1 MQNTENFNLKVYEG
15 EDLFNPLTVE
25 NVNIQSIDTQMKK
38 NENHAVGDA
47 TELVSGTVHAITRL
61 TPDAPMLRFTA
72 TSRFTAGDTF
82 TVDGVQV
89 SALTVSGEQLP
100 DGAYIIGSEVLAYLK
115 GTLLTVFTS
124 QGTLATAKNALK
136 LGGNDPE
143 YYATASAV
151 QTAQETAT
159 AAGNLANEVN
169 NSLTS
174 MKYKSLE
181 VGIHAN
187 IQDYSSGKPKVSE
200 NESFVVI
207 ECHPIAVTGSNLLSE
222 NLYPMFHVNKNLFN
236 LSQNERKY
244 ITNFIGTN
252 VVEHNLL
259 QSSVY
264 AYFLDGIT
272 YFCSSASPR
281 WCNFNVTIK
290 K

>member
-1 MQNTENFNLKVYEG
+1 MQNTENFNLKVYDG

-25 NVNIQSIDTQMKK
+25 NVNMQSIDTQMKK

-61 TPDAPMLRFTA
+61 TPDTPMLRFTA

-169 NSLTS
+169 NSLDEYEYAYEYKTISSGKQIES
-174 MKYKSLE
+174 MKY
-181 VGIHAN
+181 GN
-187 IQDYSSGKPKVSE
+187 IQFSLSYPEGYNFIESITPILNLPGQATVYDNGSAYNVCIFNCTDTTRTYTVKVS
-200 NESFVVI
+200 I
-207 ECHPIAVTGSNLLSE
+207 
-222 NLYPMFHVNKNLFN
+222 
-236 LSQNERKY
+236 KY
-244 ITNFIGTN
+244 TK
-252 VVEHNLL
+252 H
-259 QSSVY
+259 
-264 AYFLDGIT
+264 
-272 YFCSSASPR
+272 
-281 WCNFNVTIK
+281 K
-290 K
+290 

>member
-1 MQNTENFNLKVYEG
+1 MQNTENFNLKVYDG

-25 NVNIQSIDTQMKK
+25 NVNMNAIDTQMKK

-169 NSLTS
+169 NSLS
-174 MKYKSLE
+174 D
-181 VGIHAN
+181 VN
-187 IQDYSSGKPKVSE
+187 
-200 NESFVVI
+200 
-207 ECHPIAVTGSNLLSE
+207 SNLTWKLLAE
-222 NLYPMFHVNKNLFN
+222 NVAIHTNTNTVSGAREYYVVV
-236 LSQNERKY
+236 KY
-244 ITNFIGTN
+244 GTINITTLIPSIVLGKTIF
-252 VVEHNLL
+252 
-259 QSSVY
+259 
-264 AYFLDGIT
+264 DG
-272 YFCSSASPR
+272 YYSSASD
-281 WCNFNVTIK
+281 NVRIQIYTGPSSISLATFIYGGSAK
-290 K
+290 DDVTYSVYYR

>member
-1 MQNTENFNLKVYEG
+1 MQNTENFNLKVYDG

-25 NVNIQSIDTQMKK
+25 NVNMNAIDTQMKK

-124 QGTLATAKNALK
+124 QGSLATAKNALK

-169 NSLTS
+169 NSL
-174 MKYKSLE
+174 KSLL
-181 VGIHAN
+181 I
-187 IQDYSSGKPKVSE
+187 SE
-200 NESFVVI
+200 T
-207 ECHPIAVTGSNLLSE
+207 VT
-222 NLYPMFHVNKNLFN
+222 
-236 LSQNERKY
+236 
-244 ITNFIGTN
+244 IT
-252 VVEHNLL
+252 E
-259 QSSVY
+259 
-264 AYFLDGIT
+264 GIT
-272 YFCSSASPR
+272 MNANSYYRFNISDVIPLKDGYKILFIEPMVKDATNSQSIIPYRTTQRLVFYNSSSTAFTFTLTAKVTYVKS
-281 WCNFNVTIK
+281 FN
-290 K
+290 

>member
-1 MQNTENFNLKVYEG
+1 MQNTENFNLKVYDG

-25 NVNIQSIDTQMKK
+25 NVNMNAIDTQMKK

-159 AAGNLANEVN
+159 SAGNLANEVN
-169 NSLTS
+169 NSLVTWEEFTITPISSTS
-174 MKYKSLE
+174 VKYSRGFYNDALKLVRIEFQVSNTNGWTAQST
-181 VGIHAN
+181 VGTIPEK
-187 IQDYSSGKPKVSE
+187 YRPKAS
-200 NESFVVI
+200 
-207 ECHPIAVTGSNLLSE
+207 
-222 NLYPMFHVNKNLFN
+222 
-236 LSQNERKY
+236 RY
-244 ITNFIGTN
+244 IGG
-252 VVEHNLL
+252 
-259 QSSVY
+259 SVY
-264 AYFLDGIT
+264 TNNQVYCAFKIEENGTITQRMTSGSYTNAMCFGI
-272 YFCSSASPR
+272 Y
-281 WCNFNVTIK
+281 NI
-290 K
+290 

>member
-1 MQNTENFNLKVYEG
+1 MQNTENFNLKVYDG

-25 NVNIQSIDTQMKK
+25 NVNMNAIDTQMKK

-169 NSLTS
+169 NSLGNKDELVLLGMANNTNPIS
-174 MKYKSLE
+174 MNLEKYKSIVLE
-181 VGIHAN
+181 LYAN
-187 IQDYSSGKPKVSE
+187 GTYSYMEIPKSVLQASAKRFMISQYYDQSNYISEQLDITLSSFIIAEYKVSGFT
-200 NESFVVI
+200 SF
-207 ECHPIAVTGSNLLSE
+207 S
-222 NLYPMFHVNKNLFN
+222 VN
-236 LSQNERKY
+236 
-244 ITNFIGTN
+244 
-252 VVEHNLL
+252 
-259 QSSVY
+259 VY
-264 AYFLDGIT
+264 GRY
-272 YFCSSASPR
+272 
-281 WCNFNVTIK
+281 
-290 K
+290 

>member
-1 MQNTENFNLKVYEG
+1 MQNTENFNLKVYDG

-25 NVNIQSIDTQMKK
+25 NVNMNAIDTQMKK

-72 TSRFTAGDTF
+72 TSRFTSGDTF

-169 NSLTS
+169 NSLAKLIIWSNTDHTVNSLTS
-174 MKYKSLE
+174 QDTSVQTPSSPDSTNYTWYLMGVTLWNNQRYQASIGYIDNIRHEFSIINKTNGTLSEFDVSLRWM
-181 VGIHAN
+181 GIH
-187 IQDYSSGKPKVSE
+187 K
-200 NESFVVI
+200 
-207 ECHPIAVTGSNLLSE
+207 
-222 NLYPMFHVNKNLFN
+222 
-236 LSQNERKY
+236 
-244 ITNFIGTN
+244 
-252 VVEHNLL
+252 
-259 QSSVY
+259 
-264 AYFLDGIT
+264 
-272 YFCSSASPR
+272 
-281 WCNFNVTIK
+281 
-290 K
+290 

>member
-1 MQNTENFNLKVYEG
+1 MQNTENFSLKVYDG

-25 NVNIQSIDTQMKK
+25 NVNMNAIDTQMKK

-72 TSRFTAGDTF
+72 TSRFTVGDTF

-124 QGTLATAKNALK
+124 QGTLATAQNALK

-159 AAGNLANEVN
+159 AAGNLANEVS
-169 NSLTS
+169 NSLNNKI
-174 MKYKSLE
+174 KYADIDVTTTIEGNVDLTNYTNG
-181 VGIHAN
+181 VVTIAN
-187 IQDYSSGKPKVSE
+187 IISVLCLTQ
-200 NESFVVI
+200 N
-207 ECHPIAVTGSNLLSE
+207 SNLIGLTWDYNGSAYARFVRQTDLS
-222 NLYPMFHVNKNLFN
+222 NIN
-236 LSQNERKY
+236 
-244 ITNFIGTN
+244 TNYSCKIRVFYYN
-252 VVEHNLL
+252 
-259 QSSVY
+259 
-264 AYFLDGIT
+264 
-272 YFCSSASPR
+272 
-281 WCNFNVTIK
+281 
-290 K
+290 

>member
-1 MQNTENFNLKVYEG
+1 MQNTENFSLKVYDG

-25 NVNIQSIDTQMKK
+25 NVNMNAIDTQMKK

-72 TSRFTAGDTF
+72 TSRFTSGDTF

-136 LGGNDPE
+136 LGGNNPE

-159 AAGNLANEVN
+159 AAGNLANEIN
-169 NSLTS
+169 NSLIIKRLPIS
-174 MKYKSLE
+174 SNYFNFPVYKYGEIKMIQMPYYYDTKKS
-181 VGIHAN
+181 IRAN
-187 IQDYSSGKPKVSE
+187 ENVLLASIPSE
-200 NESFVVI
+200 YAPYNGQF
-207 ECHPIAVTGSNLLSE
+207 TTTT
-222 NLYPMFHVNKNLFN
+222 
-236 LSQNERKY
+236 R
-244 ITNFIGTN
+244 ITNAG
-252 VVEHNLL
+252 E
-259 QSSVY
+259 Y
-264 AYFLDGIT
+264 ATI
-272 YFCSSASPR
+272 
-281 WCNFNVTIK
+281 TIK
-290 K
+290 KKENGVVDINFQPLSTLPSGAYILLNFIWI

>member
-25 NVNIQSIDTQMKK
+25 NVNVQAIDTQMKK

-169 NSLTS
+169 QSLDKLNSNLGSMDVIGSFRSNGQSVSIDYSKYRTIYVCMRINEFKTS
-174 MKYKSLE
+174 VCDLNIPVKAITDHVFYAANTHAYINEEYKASFEIRFSDSSISLE
-181 VGIHAN
+181 
-187 IQDYSSGKPKVSE
+187 
-200 NESFVVI
+200 
-207 ECHPIAVTGSNLLSE
+207 
-222 NLYPMFHVNKNLFN
+222 
-236 LSQNERKY
+236 
-244 ITNFIGTN
+244 
-252 VVEHNLL
+252 
-259 QSSVY
+259 
-264 AYFLDGIT
+264 AYFCYGWSFTDITVLGI
-272 YFCSSASPR
+272 
-281 WCNFNVTIK
+281 K
-290 K
+290 

>member
-1 MQNTENFNLKVYEG
+1 MQNTENFNLKVYDG

-25 NVNIQSIDTQMKK
+25 NVNMNAIDTQMKK

-169 NSLTS
+169 NSLENKLDVSKIVTTESKAYTS
-174 MKYKSLE
+174 DANGIIDLELHSNNVYGILDADTTSAFVLIPFKYYGYCKLY
-181 VGIHAN
+181 VLNPLTGQRVAN
-187 IQDYSSGKPKVSE
+187 TSIT
-200 NESFVVI
+200 VVL
-207 ECHPIAVTGSNLLSE
+207 T
-222 NLYPMFHVNKNLFN
+222 
-236 LSQNERKY
+236 Y
-244 ITNFIGTN
+244 I
-252 VVEHNLL
+252 
-259 QSSVY
+259 S
-264 AYFLDGIT
+264 
-272 YFCSSASPR
+272 
-281 WCNFNVTIK
+281 K
-290 K
+290 

>member
-1 MQNTENFNLKVYEG
+1 MQNTENFNLKVYDG

-25 NVNIQSIDTQMKK
+25 NVNMQSIDTQMKK

-61 TPDAPMLRFTA
+61 TPDTPMLRFTA
-72 TSRFTAGDTF
+72 TSRFKAGDTF

-136 LGGNDPE
+136 LGGNNPE

-169 NSLTS
+169 NSLSWKKIGTITS
-174 MKYKSLE
+174 LNGSLSIDSKYKEIFISVDNNGSGACGYYGSTVFPCHHQSGNLRF
-181 VGIHAN
+181 GCYFNSADFSMY
-187 IQDYSSGKPKVSE
+187 QFSYSNDILKLLADIGNAGKISE
-200 NESFVVI
+200 N
-207 ECHPIAVTGSNLLSE
+207 CHCAVYG
-222 NLYPMFHVNKNLFN
+222 
-236 LSQNERKY
+236 R
-244 ITNFIGTN
+244 
-252 VVEHNLL
+252 
-259 QSSVY
+259 
-264 AYFLDGIT
+264 
-272 YFCSSASPR
+272 
-281 WCNFNVTIK
+281 
-290 K
+290 

>member
-1 MQNTENFNLKVYEG
+1 MQNTENFNLKVYDG

-25 NVNIQSIDTQMKK
+25 NVNMNAIDTQMKK

-47 TELVSGTVHAITRL
+47 TELISGTVHAITRL

-72 TSRFTAGDTF
+72 TCRFTVGDTF

-169 NSLTS
+169 NSLNTL
-174 MKYKSLE
+174 YLPN
-181 VGIHAN
+181 G
-187 IQDYSSGKPKVSE
+187 D
-200 NESFVVI
+200 
-207 ECHPIAVTGSNLLSE
+207 IA
-222 NLYPMFHVNKNLFN
+222 KNLKFVIG
-236 LSQNERKY
+236 ECDVEC
-244 ITNFIGTN
+244 TNFDSNIDSYYGAVSADSLSNFHNDAIAIIPFDCHNKAYNSYNGTVSFHSDSYLRVN
-252 VVEHNLL
+252 SKYSCTMKVRCLL
-259 QSSVY
+259 ILHDV
-264 AYFLDGIT
+264 
-272 YFCSSASPR
+272 
-281 WCNFNVTIK
+281 
-290 K
+290 

>member
-1 MQNTENFNLKVYEG
+1 MQNTENFNLKVYDG

-25 NVNIQSIDTQMKK
+25 NVNMQSIDTQMKK

-169 NSLTS
+169 NSLSS
-174 MKYKSLE
+174 MIVNDNEPNVRYTIRLNSANLTITNGGLAVDLSLLFKHKIN
-181 VGIHAN
+181 GIIGIIPWGTTEKFHFSVTN
-187 IQDYSSGKPKVSE
+187 G
-200 NESFVVI
+200 NEDSFTI
-207 ECHPIAVTGSNLLSE
+207 TI
-222 NLYPMFHVNKNLFN
+222 
-236 LSQNERKY
+236 LSQEAVA
-244 ITNFIGTN
+244 GTEN
-252 VVEHNLL
+252 VIF
-259 QSSVY
+259 SI
-264 AYFLDGIT
+264 AYFT
-272 YFCSSASPR
+272 
-281 WCNFNVTIK
+281 K
-290 K
+290 

>member
-25 NVNIQSIDTQMKK
+25 NVNVQAIDTQMKK

-169 NSLTS
+169 NSLRYLIKVQSFIRDSVQINGAYEIGIDVSMSGYVPIGIVGFDVNNRFSTTVTS
-174 MKYKSLE
+174 ALLE
-181 VGIHAN
+181 GNSVIFRGFTSESPTLTAKAN
-187 IQDYSSGKPKVSE
+187 V
-200 NESFVVI
+200 
-207 ECHPIAVTGSNLLSE
+207 
-222 NLYPMFHVNKNLFN
+222 LFF
-236 LSQNERKY
+236 K
-244 ITNFIGTN
+244 
-252 VVEHNLL
+252 
-259 QSSVY
+259 
-264 AYFLDGIT
+264 A
-272 YFCSSASPR
+272 
-281 WCNFNVTIK
+281 
-290 K
+290 

>member
-1 MQNTENFNLKVYEG
+1 MQNTENFNLKVYDG

-25 NVNIQSIDTQMKK
+25 NVNMNAIDTQMKK

-61 TPDAPMLRFTA
+61 TPDTPMLRFTA

-169 NSLTS
+169 NSLEW
-174 MKYKSLE
+174 YSL
-181 VGIHAN
+181 
-187 IQDYSSGKPKVSE
+187 
-200 NESFVVI
+200 
-207 ECHPIAVTGSNLLSE
+207 TGPE
-222 NLYPMFHVNKNLFN
+222 QNKLMPF
-236 LSQNERKY
+236 L
-244 ITNFIGTN
+244 TNT
-252 VVEHNLL
+252 LL
-259 QSSVY
+259 QL
-264 AYFLDGIT
+264 A
-272 YFCSSASPR
+272 
-281 WCNFNVTIK
+281 
-290 K
+290 

>member
-1 MQNTENFNLKVYEG
+1 MQNTENFNLKVYDG

-25 NVNIQSIDTQMKK
+25 NVNMNAIDTQMKK

-82 TVDGVQV
+82 TVDGIQV

-169 NSLTS
+169 SSLDKKENKLIT
-174 MKYKSLE
+174 KNITIDAHEIPANGGKEWTYEINGVPTNAICVGE
-181 VGIHAN
+181 VITFTNDPAWFN
-187 IQDYSSGKPKVSE
+187 V
-200 NESFVVI
+200 
-207 ECHPIAVTGSNLLSE
+207 NL
-222 NLYPMFHVNKNLFN
+222 KNLTRT
-236 LSQNERKY
+236 S
-244 ITNFIGTN
+244 
-252 VVEHNLL
+252 
-259 QSSVY
+259 
-264 AYFLDGIT
+264 
-272 YFCSSASPR
+272 
-281 WCNFNVTIK
+281 VTIGVK
-290 K
+290 NTYQSVLSTTIGINLTFAI

>member
-1 MQNTENFNLKVYEG
+1 MQNTENFNLKVYDG

-25 NVNIQSIDTQMKK
+25 NVNMNAIDTQMKK

-169 NSLTS
+169 NSLQEKGKVVLLGSINVYSPTDIKIENINNFSQIRICSYYQASGGLILYASTETS
-174 MKYKSLE
+174 IEDFKNSDGMWASWTDHSNGYVVDGFVKY
-181 VGIHAN
+181 VNDVTIN
-187 IQDYSSGKPKVSE
+187 IK
-200 NESFVVI
+200 
-207 ECHPIAVTGSNLLSE
+207 
-222 NLYPMFHVNKNLFN
+222 
-236 LSQNERKY
+236 
-244 ITNFIGTN
+244 
-252 VVEHNLL
+252 
-259 QSSVY
+259 SSVY
-264 AYFLDGIT
+264 NT
-272 YFCSSASPR
+272 NP
-281 WCNFNVTIK
+281 NVTKVFGIR
-290 K
+290 

>member
-1 MQNTENFNLKVYEG
+1 MQNTENFNLKVYDG

-25 NVNIQSIDTQMKK
+25 NVNMNAIDTQMKK

-169 NSLTS
+169 NSL
-174 MKYKSLE
+174 E
-181 VGIHAN
+181 
-187 IQDYSSGKPKVSE
+187 
-200 NESFVVI
+200 
-207 ECHPIAVTGSNLLSE
+207 
-222 NLYPMFHVNKNLFN
+222 
-236 LSQNERKY
+236 QNY
-244 ITNFIGTN
+244 
-252 VVEHNLL
+252 
-259 QSSVY
+259 
-264 AYFLDGIT
+264 
-272 YFCSSASPR
+272 
-281 WCNFNVTIK
+281 IK
-290 K
+290 KNGDSNFQSIGFKYSISGNDFQLAVHFQDGSIDMLRWNNSSIIHEYFDGENWFTRWTK

>member
-1 MQNTENFNLKVYEG
+1 
-15 EDLFNPLTVE
+15 
-25 NVNIQSIDTQMKK
+25 
-38 NENHAVGDA
+38 
-47 TELVSGTVHAITRL
+47 
-61 TPDAPMLRFTA
+61 MLRFTA

-169 NSLTS
+169 NSLIAANTN
-174 MKYKSLE
+174 LE
-181 VGIHAN
+181 DECKLNTTYVDSSWTGMTNRIIEKNGI
-187 IQDYSSGKPKVSE
+187 
-200 NESFVVI
+200 
-207 ECHPIAVTGSNLLSE
+207 
-222 NLYPMFHVNKNLFN
+222 
-236 LSQNERKY
+236 
-244 ITNFIGTN
+244 
-252 VVEHNLL
+252 
-259 QSSVY
+259 
-264 AYFLDGIT
+264 
-272 YFCSSASPR
+272 
-281 WCNFNVTIK
+281 VTISLGIK
-290 K
+290 TKSALNTSNSSSLSDKSDLHFLNLEIELVSQPLSIR